1 MSSTAVITGCSS
13 GVGLNLVIL
22 LIKNN
27 YHVFATIRKKED
39 SEKIINEMEKEKIE
53 TKMVT
58 FIVMD
63 VSSDISVTSG
73 FQEIFSKTE
82 FVDVLICNAG
92 FAVFGLCEFI
102 KMEKI
107 HDQFETNFFGVI
119 RCLKQVLPKMRQKK
133 KGRIQVISSI
143 AGLNGQSFND
153 IYCASKFAVEGLFE
167 SMAPVYSSLGIHLSI
182 IEPGVILTNFAETA
196 LKTYGESSEKMDQEL
211 DAMLSKYMS
220 VTQEKFKDPTL
231 AQTGMEVAEVCL
243 KAITDENPSLRY
255 LTNHHPLYLE
265 SIKMKYADFTG
276 NKNLKA
282 SKKNLE

>member
-1 MSSTAVITGCSS
+1 MSSTAVVTGCSS

-92 FAVFGLCEFI
+92 FAVFGLCEFT
-102 KMEKI
+102 KMDKI

-143 AGLNGQSFND
+143 AGLNGQ
-153 IYCASKFAVEGLFE
+153 LFE

-182 IEPGVILTNFAETA
+182 IEPGVILTNFAGTA

-255 LTNHHPLYLE
+255 LTNLHPLYLE

-276 NKNLKA
+276 NKNLNA